1 MDEKLI
7 TQLRLLKNYTD
18 ILKKIKIEEKKSFLE
33 DEILHGAAE
42 RYLQLAIES
51 CINIG
56 NRILSIEQFNYNLNT
71 PQTYA
76 DIFENLYQAE
86 ILERDFSNN
95 LKNMAKFR
103 NKLVHVYWEIDHG
116 FVYELLQNNLDD
128 ILKFMNIISIYI
140 KNKSC

>member
-18 ILKKIKIEEKKSFLE
+18 ILKKIKIEEKNLFLK

-76 DIFENLYQAE
+76 DIFENLYQAG

-128 ILKFMNIISIYI
+128 ILKFMSIISIYI